1 MLELVIVGIVSA
13 LVGAAAGIKGLQR
26 HQARLEAQRKA
37 AAYAQRV
44 RTRQSKK
51 ESPPVQEG

>member
-1 MLELVIVGIVSA
+1 MIELVIVGIVSA

-51 ESPPVQEG
+51 ESPPGQG